1 MPQSLA
7 QILVHIVFSTKNR
20 ERILA
25 SEIRDELHAYIGGIV
40 GNLSGS
46 LLRAG
51 SVDDHIHLLVAH
63 PRTCSPAA
71 LIEAV
76 KTGSSK
82 WIKTKGSRYAGF
94 QWQAGYGMFS
104 LSPGHRTA
112 LERYIDSQEEH
123 HRTVSFPDE
132 YRELCAKYGVVIDE
146 RYVWD

>member
-40 GNLSGS
+40 GNLSGT

-104 LSPGHRTA
+104 ISPGHRTA

-132 YRELCAKYGVVIDE
+132 FS
-146 RYVWD
+146 